1 MTQLS
6 RSFLFLFSLVFLP
19 HVTLFAQG
27 SKGPDQSTVSSPPQ
41 SSQIQ
46 PSNPASAD
54 SEKAGRS
61 NESKPL
67 EDFNT
72 LAVPPGLSF
81 DSLPLGKGDFPEYS
95 RELVRLEW
103 RAGDPVDVSLIKPAG
118 VKNPPV
124 ILYLYSFPST
134 ARRFADPEFC
144 KFLVKNG
151 FAAVGFVSA
160 LTGERFRA
168 RAMRTW
174 FVSELQESLAT
185 SVHDVQLML
194 NYLSTRGDFDMTRV
208 GMFGD
213 GSGASIAIMAAAVD
227 SRIKAVDLLDPW
239 GDWPEWLAKS
249 TLVPENER
257 ADYLKPE
264 FLQKV
269 QNVDPAKWLPQLK
282 TQRVRLQYIDDLTV
296 TPKTAREHMEAVAP
310 SNVKVVHYASK
321 NAFLAN
327 VAFAGKGF
335 DWIKEE
341 LGGAPPVQASKSGPR
356 DRSAIYQRFS
366 EGTRSVTFGETV
378 SLQD

>member
-1 MTQLS
+1 MGGKGSFMVQSIRCLV
-6 RSFLFLFSLVFLP
+6 FLFLFLLLLLQR
-19 HVTLFAQG
+19 VTLVAQET
-27 SKGPDQSTVSSPPQ
+27 KGADQSAANP
-41 SSQIQ
+41 Q
-46 PSNPASAD
+46 PSLIKPDKRASAA
-54 SEKAGRS
+54 SEKVGPANGS
-61 NESKPL
+61 EPL
-67 EDFNT
+67 ENFNT
-72 LAVPPGLSF
+72 LVVPAGLSF
-81 DSLPLGKGDFPEYS
+81 DALSLGKGDFPEYS

-103 RAGDPVDVSLIKPAG
+103 RAGDPIDASVIKPAG

-134 ARRFADPEFC
+134 SHRFAEPEFC
-144 KFLVKNG
+144 KFLVRNG

-160 LTGERFRA
+160 LTGERFHERP
-168 RAMRTW
+168 MKTW

-194 NYLSTRGDFDMTRV
+194 NYLTTRGDLDMTRV

-239 GDWPEWLAKS
+239 GDWREWLAES
-249 TLVPENER
+249 MLVPDNER

-269 QNVDPAKWLPQLK
+269 QNLDPLKWLPELK
-282 TQRVRLQYIDDLTV
+282 TQRVRLQYIEDLTV
-296 TPKTAREHMEAVAP
+296 TPKTARERMEAAAP
-310 SNVKVVHYASK
+310 QNAKVVRYESK
-321 NAFLAN
+321 KAFLAN

-341 LGGAPPVQASKSGPR
+341 LGGGAAVEASKSGLG
-356 DRSAIYQRFS
+356 DKGSN
-366 EGTRSVTFGETV
+366 
-378 SLQD
+378 